1 MLRTVALATLLLSAA
16 PSAWAGMTMNKS
28 KITFNATGS
37 PGFLTFEGVSK
48 EATLSESDGSLVFTV
63 PMSSVDTG
71 IALRDEHMRDTYV
84 EVAQFP
90 NAELKLTRAEVTWPD
105 EGGKSSGE
113 LKGAFTAHGV
123 TVEVPVT
130 YSIKNAKGT
139 YKVSASFPFNTQELG
154 IAIPSYLG
162 VTIDPAMTADV
173 SLELVDAP

>member
-1 MLRTVALATLLLSAA
+1 MTRIFCLAALFLTTA
-16 PSAWAGMTMNKS
+16 PPAWAGMTLKKS
-28 KITFNATGS
+28 KVVFNATGS
-37 PGFLTFEGVSK
+37 PGFLTFEGVTK
-48 EATLSESDGSLVFTV
+48 EATLTDDDGSLVFTV

-90 NAELKLTRAEVTWPD
+90 NAELKLTRAEVTWPED
-105 EGGKSSGE
+105 GAKSSGE
-113 LKGAFTAHGV
+113 LKGGFTAHGV

-139 YKVSASFPFNTQELG
+139 YKISASFPFNTQELG